1 MAEGDKADVDAAV
14 DCARKAFEQGKWPS
28 FTPHQR
34 ARCLLKIA
42 ELMET
47 ARRRAGTPRNAEQRD
62 GDFVGSRNGGR
73 GDRDVSLLRWMGHQD
88 LGRDQSLR
96 SSFFNYTLRDLHGD
110 KVGLD

>member
-42 ELMET
+42 ELMEQHADELAT
-47 ARRRAGTPRNAEQRD
+47 LETLNNGMAISLARGMVAGAIE
-62 GDFVGSRNGGR
+62 
-73 GDRDVSLLRWMGHQD
+73 
-88 LGRDQSLR
+88 
-96 SSFFNYTLRDLHGD
+96 TLRYCAGWAT
-110 KVGLD
+110 KI